1 MPASQ
6 SLVIVDR
13 LLSTFQQKTTL
24 HNRTCESVVTAT
36 MKAHEDGKFDPLPPK
51 NPQPIVTKISVR
63 DYFGDSY
70 QPAKFYSDW
79 IRGFISVHA

>member
-1 MPASQ
+1 
-6 SLVIVDR
+6 VDH

-24 HNRTCESVVTAT
+24 HNRTCDSVVTAT
-36 MKAHEDGKFDPLPPK
+36 MNAYEDGKFDPLPPK